1 MNAHALSEDRGV
13 SLRFRVRSGVA
24 KVGTVATGLAGTG
37 LAMAQDSAATPAT
50 DALAEVAVAGGAI
63 GTAMVLGAAAILVG
77 RWVTAFIAG

>member
-1 MNAHALSEDRGV
+1 MNADAVLEDRGV
-13 SLRFRVRSGVA
+13 SLRDRVRSGVA
-24 KVGTVATGLAGTG
+24 KVGMVTTGVAGTG
-37 LAMAQDSAATPAT
+37 LAMAQDASTPAT